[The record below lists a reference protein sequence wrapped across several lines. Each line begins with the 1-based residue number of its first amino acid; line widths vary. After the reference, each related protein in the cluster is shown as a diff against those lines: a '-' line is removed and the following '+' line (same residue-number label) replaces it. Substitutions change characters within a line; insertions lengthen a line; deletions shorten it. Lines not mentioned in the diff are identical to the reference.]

1 MDLAC
6 VESRLQS
13 QGTALLRSYSKQT
26 SLAIQQLKLHLSYA
40 GSPGSIFLLGTKI
53 PHTSSALPPR
63 PAPAPQKEEGSQD
76 LEKVGGA
83 FWKRVTAKKAGAL
96 GLIPERARGPG

>member
-6 VESRLQS
+6 LESRLQS

-26 SLAIQQLKLHLSYA
+26 SLAAQWLKLPPSDA
-40 GSPGSIFLLGTKI
+40 GSPGSIFPLGTKI
-53 PHTSSALPPR
+53 ACTSSALPKK
-63 PAPAPQKEEGSQD
+63 KEVSQD

-83 FWKRVTAKKAGAL
+83 FWERVTAKKEGAL

>member
-13 QGTALLRSYSKQT
+13 QGTALLRSNSKQT
-26 SLAIQQLKLHLSYA
+26 SLAAQWLKLHLSHA
-40 GSPGSIFLLGTKI
+40 ESPSSIFFLGTKI
-53 PHTSSALPPR
+53 PHTSSALPPT
-63 PAPAPQKEEGSQD
+63 PAPQKEEVSQD

-83 FWKRVTAKKAGAL
+83 FWKRVATKKAGAL
-96 GLIPERARGPG
+96 GLIPERARGLG

>member
-1 MDLAC
+1 M
-6 VESRLQS
+6 QS
-13 QGTALLRSYSKQT
+13 QGTVLLRGNRKQT
-26 SLAIQQLKLHLSYA
+26 SLAAQWLKLHPSYA

-53 PHTSSALPPR
+53 PCTSSALPKKI
-63 PAPAPQKEEGSQD
+63 KEEVSQD

-83 FWKRVTAKKAGAL
+83 FWERVTAKKAGAL